1 MDFTNFSPALVLVT
15 VVALALAPF
24 VAVMVTSFTKIVVVL
39 SLLRNALGLQQVPP
53 NVVINGLAI
62 VLSIYVMYPVILDTT
77 AAVNGLP
84 PVSASGAAANARA
97 ASGPSTPPPATTA
110 AAPAAVSP
118 AAPASTGPTAPAT
131 RAATPTPPPDASG
144 AGRNSTNPADLPPM
158 SPAAADAQAA
168 EAAAQTRGPLFANVT
183 GTPGAQPAPAGA
195 TTPAA
200 PGTVPAQA
208 GATGTATP
216 APNAN
221 PLSTGAR
228 STVLVPAPATPISEL
243 SLLGGGEL
251 NMQRLM
257 VMFDAG
263 KEPLRRFLIAH
274 SSDAERAFFLRSAQ
288 RLLPPASRGEISA
301 DDFIVVIPAFTVSEL
316 TAAFQIGFL
325 IYLPFLIID
334 LVVSNLL
341 LALGMMMMSPTTV
354 SLPFKLLLFVLIDGW
369 AKLVHGLVLTY
380 GV

>member
-1 MDFTNFSPALVLVT
+1 MDFSNFSPALVLVT
-15 VVALALAPF
+15 VVSLALAPF

-84 PVSASGAAANARA
+84 PV
-97 ASGPSTPPPATTA
+97 TQQ
-110 AAPAAVSP
+110 VSP
-118 AAPASTGPTAPAT
+118 AAPGAPQGVAAPRT
-131 RAATPTPPPDASG
+131 ATPTPPATAVAAAVSPETA
-144 AGRNSTNPADLPPM
+144 AAARAALPAQAAAAPV
-158 SPAAADAQAA
+158 SPAAADAEAA
-168 EAAAQTRGPLFANVT
+168 EAQAQAAAASTATRGPLFANVQ
-183 GTPGAQPAPAGA
+183 GTPGAAIPGASTPGAAASGA
-195 TTPAA
+195 TQANAT
-200 PGTVPAQA
+200 QA
-208 GATGTATP
+208 GSTPLDPTSTAARTRVVVP
-216 APNAN
+216 GNAP
-221 PLSTGAR
+221 PLR
-228 STVLVPAPATPISEL
+228 DL
-243 SLLGGGEL
+243 SLTGGGKLDL
-251 NMQRLM
+251 NRLM

-263 KEPLRRFLIAH
+263 KEPLRKFLIQH
-274 SSDAERAFFLRSAQ
+274 SNGAERAFFLRSAQ
-288 RLLPPASRGEISA
+288 RLLPPASRNEIQA
-301 DDFIVVIPAFTVSEL
+301 QDFIVVIPAFTVSEL

-334 LVVSNLL
+334 LVVSNIL

-380 GV
+380 GTG